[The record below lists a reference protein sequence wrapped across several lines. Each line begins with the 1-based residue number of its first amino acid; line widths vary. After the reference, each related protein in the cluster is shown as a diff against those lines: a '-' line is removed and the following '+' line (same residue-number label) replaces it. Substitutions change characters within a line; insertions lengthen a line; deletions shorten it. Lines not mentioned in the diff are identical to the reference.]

1 MSKGIFR
8 ETPLKNLSSVDQL
21 DQLIKVT
28 SGRGWLSLIGIGVI
42 LISVLL
48 WLFLGTLTSKVSG
61 VGILLNNGGV
71 YNIVHNSSGQVL
83 DIRYKNGDIIE
94 KGSVI
99 ARIDLPESE
108 KEKSSIEELIRKSQ
122 IISPIRGR
130 LLELNLLEGSMVTPG
145 ETLAVLE
152 QQDSTTKLEA
162 ILYVSAEEGEEI
174 SPGMEAQ
181 LSPTIV
187 NKEEY
192 GFMLGRVVSVAAYP
206 ETEQSLIN
214 TLGNIN
220 LASLLKEEE
229 VPLKVEIDLITSS
242 RTKSGYK
249 WSSSQGPPIIIQSG
263 MIVKGSIVVNK
274 EIPVNRIIPWGVV
287 KDE

>member
-8 ETPLKNLSSVDQL
+8 ETPLQNLSSVDQL

-28 SGRGWLSLIGIGVI
+28 SGRGWLSLVGIGVI
-42 LISVLL
+42 LISVLF
-48 WLFLGTLTSKVSG
+48 WLFFGTLTSKVSG
-61 VGILLNNGGV
+61 TGILLNNGGV
-71 YNIVHNSSGQVL
+71 YNIVHNSSGQIL

-99 ARIDLPESE
+99 ARIDLPDSV
-108 KEKSSIEELIRKSQ
+108 KEKSSVEELIRKSQ
-122 IISPIRGR
+122 IISPIGGR
-130 LLELNLLEGSMVTPG
+130 ILELNILEGSMVVPG
-145 ETLAVLE
+145 ETIAVLE
-152 QQDSTTKLEA
+152 QLDSTTRLEA

-174 SPGMEAQ
+174 SPGMQAQ
-181 LSPTIV
+181 LSPSIV

-192 GFMLGRVVSVAAYP
+192 GFMLGRVISVSDYP
-206 ETEQSLIN
+206 ATEQSLIQ

-220 LASLLKEEE
+220 LASLLKGEE

-249 WSSSQGPPIIIQSG
+249 WSSSEGPAIIIQSG
-263 MIVKGSIVVNK
+263 MIVKGSVVVKK
-274 EIPVNRIIPWGVV
+274 EIPVNRIIRGGG
-287 KDE
+287 